1 MRALLVGLVVCCG
14 VVACT
19 AETGGSVGTGSPRAP
34 TGDGGSTL
42 PGAQPDAGVLD
53 AGVLPDA
60 GTADAGT
67 ADAGTTP
74 DAGSPD
80 AGLPP
85 DAGVPDAGTVP
96 VDLGETTWTPLLDA
110 SLSRFYRWLPS
121 HGRNSDPEG
130 IFKMEGNVLHILG
143 IPETGKPKDF
153 GYVATLDEVR
163 DYRLRL
169 DQKWGTRTFP
179 PRKNQPR
186 DSGLL
191 YHLAPP
197 DEIWPRCIEFQIQE
211 HSVGDTWLL
220 SGTGL
225 TTTVANLHASPP
237 TFDPLGQDVSLEGGQ
252 LIKSGE
258 PESLTG
264 WNTLELIASGRD
276 SVNIVNGKR
285 VNAAIDL
292 ETNPGSGWVSLR
304 QGRIAL
310 QAEGAE
316 VFYRNVQIR
325 PLVYLPPPP
334 GAVVLF
340 DGSSL
345 AAWGGANG
353 SAARWRLVDGA
364 MEVVPGTGD
373 IHSLRWFGDVHVHV
387 EFQVPPSSP
396 GAAEQDR
403 GNSGVYLEGRYEVQV
418 LDSFGSTLSGAND
431 CGAVY
436 GVKDADVNE
445 SFPPG
450 IWQSYDIAFR
460 APRWSGSTKVSP
472 ARITV
477 VWNGTRVQ
485 KDVEVWG
492 STTLGDPEVPGESDG
507 PLRLQDH
514 GHPVRYRNIW
524 VQQLQ

>member
-1 MRALLVGLVVCCG
+1 
-14 VVACT
+14 
-19 AETGGSVGTGSPRAP
+19 
-34 TGDGGSTL
+34 
-42 PGAQPDAGVLD
+42 
-53 AGVLPDA
+53 
-60 GTADAGT
+60 
-67 ADAGTTP
+67 
-74 DAGSPD
+74 
-80 AGLPP
+80 
-85 DAGVPDAGTVP
+85 
-96 VDLGETTWTPLLDA
+96 
-110 SLSRFYRWLPS
+110 
-121 HGRNSDPEG
+121 
-130 IFKMEGNVLHILG
+130 
-143 IPETGKPKDF
+143 
-153 GYVATLDEVR
+153 
-163 DYRLRL
+163 
-169 DQKWGTRTFP
+169 
-179 PRKNQPR
+179 
-186 DSGLL
+186 
-191 YHLAPP
+191 
-197 DEIWPRCIEFQIQE
+197 
-211 HSVGDTWLL
+211 
-220 SGTGL
+220 
-225 TTTVANLHASPP
+225 HASPP
-237 TFDPLGQDVSLEGGQ
+237 TFAPLGQEASLENGQ
-252 LIKSGE
+252 LIKSEE

-285 VNAAIDL
+285 VNAAIEL
-292 ETNPGSGWVSLR
+292 ETNAGRGWVPLR

-316 VFYRNVQIR
+316 VFYRNVQVR

-340 DGSSL
+340 DGSSV
-345 AAWGGANG
+345 AAWEGADG
-353 SAARWRLVDGA
+353 ASARWRLVDGA

-373 IHSLRWFGDVHVHV
+373 LHSRRWFGDVHVHV

-431 CGAVY
+431 CGAIY

-524 VQQLQ
+524 VQRLP